1 MKNYKI
7 LGQKYGVT
15 ITKPWSKEMYEHND
29 TVADFMKENIF
40 TALTS
45 AYNQCNS
52 NLQIQD
58 AGYNAA
64 DEELDSIRRFLKLS
78 NEDFGDWDW
87 DGKELFIL
95 EHEAENKLRHVA
107 KALCGYEFG
116 SSYSIDDIYSEA
128 CKELDNVQNYWLN
141 EIYQDLVKLD
151 YVRQLDVLMVGY
163 EK

>member
-1 MKNYKI
+1 MQNYKI
-7 LGQKYGVT
+7 LGEKYGVT

-64 DEELDSIRRFLKLS
+64 DEELDSIRKFLKLS
-78 NEDFGDWDW
+78 NEDFRDWDW

-95 EHEAENKLRHVA
+95 EHEAENKFYPV
-107 KALCGYEFG
+107 
-116 SSYSIDDIYSEA
+116 D
-128 CKELDNVQNYWLN
+128 
-141 EIYQDLVKLD
+141 
-151 YVRQLDVLMVGY
+151 
-163 EK
+163 

>member
-1 MKNYKI
+1 MQNYKI

-52 NLQIQD
+52 NLQIQ
-58 AGYNAA
+58 
-64 DEELDSIRRFLKLS
+64 
-78 NEDFGDWDW
+78 
-87 DGKELFIL
+87 L
-95 EHEAENKLRHVA
+95 EHEAENKLRYVA
-107 KALCGYEFG
+107 KSLCGYGFG

-151 YVRQLDVLMVGY
+151 YVRQLDVLMIGY